1 MTTTSSSNM
10 RILAVPADQFHQFP
24 RLTQLAAVAQLILQR
39 YGNGPELQ
47 AWEDEMEG
55 EYDYIAHRWDESL
68 ARDMIREG
76 HWLVSHRKAVAWVE
90 VPK

>member
-1 MTTTSSSNM
+1 MADTSSSTT
-10 RILAVPADQFHQFP
+10 RVVAVPADNFREFP

-39 YGNGPELQ
+39 YGNGTELR
-47 AWEDEMEG
+47 AWEDEIEG

-76 HWLVSHRKAVAWVE
+76 HWLVTHRKAVAWVE